1 MDEYAE
7 YVYRRLSHLRTMDP
21 GDLTEQKAL
30 RKKLHCKSFNWFMEK
45 IAFDL
50 VDVYPLVEPEDFASG
65 EIRNIGASDFCVDS
79 KGRGKDGEVVLDFCS
94 KDNPKIQ
101 GEQKFQLTWHKD
113 IRPQGRTQ
121 CFDVSRADSKAPLS
135 LYPCHGSQGNQLWRY
150 DLESQTLVHGSSSP
164 RCLDADPGRKKVF
177 VTTCDSSSSTQK
189 WRIEKVNVKSMN
201 NWEKI
206 GPKVH

>member
-21 GDLTEQKAL
+21 GDLKEQKAL
-30 RKKLHCKSFNWFMEK
+30 RKKLHCKSFKWFMEK

-50 VDVYPLVEPEDFASG
+50 VEVYPLVEPDDFASG
-65 EIRNIGASDFCVDS
+65 EIRNIGASDFCLDS
-79 KGRGKDGEVVLDFCS
+79 KGRGQDGDVVLDFCS
-94 KDNPKIQ
+94 KDNPDIQ

-121 CFDVSRADSKAPLS
+121 CFDVSRADTKAPLS

-150 DLESQTLVHGSSSP
+150 DVEKQTLVHGSNSP
-164 RCLDADPGRKKVF
+164 RCLDADPGRQKVF

-189 WRIEKVNVKSMN
+189 WRIEKVNMKAMN

-206 GPKVH
+206 GPKV